1 VSLQKDLFTIMARL
15 KEQNRSFSIAT
26 VIAVQGSSSAKIGDK
41 AVYDLNGKRVMGYI
55 GGGCVESRVGKT
67 VIESLTDN
75 QTRMV
80 DVNLDSDNIELGI
93 PCGGIMTVFV
103 EPQKSSPTILI
114 RGMGCVVETV
124 VELAKMLNFRV
135 LIQTPEEE
143 QERYSS
149 ADKIIIDP
157 LELDDINE
165 RVDFF
170 ILATHHRDD
179 HKQTLAALEA
189 KIPYVTV
196 VASRKKAGLLLDYL
210 KNNGVD
216 DQLLGRFH
224 SPAGLDLGSKTAEEI
239 ALSIVSDI
247 VRHRNGGTGESM
259 SIG

>member
-1 VSLQKDLFTIMARL
+1 
-15 KEQNRSFSIAT
+15 
-26 VIAVQGSSSAKIGDK
+26 
-41 AVYDLNGKRVMGYI
+41 
-55 GGGCVESRVGKT
+55 
-67 VIESLTDN
+67 
-75 QTRMV
+75 
-80 DVNLDSDNIELGI
+80 
-93 PCGGIMTVFV
+93 
-103 EPQKSSPTILI
+103 
-114 RGMGCVVETV
+114 
-124 VELAKMLNFRV
+124 V

-143 QERYSS
+143 QERYNS

-157 LELDDINE
+157 LELNDIDE
-165 RVDFF
+165 TVDFF
-170 ILATHHRDD
+170 ILATHHKDD

-189 KIPYVTV
+189 EIPYVTV

-210 KNNGVD
+210 KTNGVD